1 MSDTIAAIATGNQ
14 STAIGILR
22 LSGPNAIAV
31 VDRIFRPRAG
41 PPMVER
47 PNRQLVFG
55 SLIDTS
61 GQVLDHCLC
70 TVSRGPGS
78 YTGEDT
84 AELQCHGSPIVLD
97 LILEQLFQAGARQ
110 AQAGEFTR
118 RAFLNG
124 RLDLIQAEAVI
135 DLIQAETPDAA
146 RAAAGQL
153 GGALS
158 RRAKAVYDSLADI
171 CAHFHAVLDY
181 PDEDIEPFVLTA
193 YADTLARAE
202 EELVQLSESAR
213 RGRTLNTGIP
223 TAIVGRPN
231 VGKSSLLNALVGY
244 ERAIVTD
251 IPGTTRDTI
260 SARASLG
267 NVTLELIDTAGIR
280 ETTDVVE
287 EIGVR
292 RAQAAVETA
301 ELVLVLLDATTFSET
316 EDWTILR
323 EVQQA
328 PHIILVWTKA
338 DIVHIE
344 PSFVVPAELR
354 VDASVFV
361 SSKTGHGLAELATE
375 VAQMFQETRSN
386 AQGEVLTNTR
396 QAEAVDRARKA
407 IQAAEEA
414 LMTGFTPDA
423 VLSEVE
429 GAMEALGELTGSTVR
444 EDVTRRIF
452 SRFCVGK

>member
-1 MSDTIAAIATGNQ
+1 MSDTIAAIATGGQ
-14 STAIGILR
+14 SAAIGILR
-22 LSGPNAIAV
+22 LSGPEAIAV
-31 VDRIFRPRAG
+31 ADRVFRPRAG
-41 PPMVER
+41 PPMAER
-47 PNRQLVFG
+47 PDRQLVFG

-84 AELQCHGSPIVLD
+84 AELQCHGSPMVLG

-158 RRAKAVYDSLADI
+158 RRAQAIYDSLADI

-181 PDEDIEPFVLTA
+181 PDEDIEPFVLAA

-202 EELVQLSESAR
+202 GELTRLSESAR

-223 TAIVGRPN
+223 AAILGRPN
-231 VGKSSLLNALVGY
+231 AGKSSLLNALVGY

-260 SARASLG
+260 SARVSLG
-267 NVTLELIDTAGIR
+267 GVTLELIDTAGIR
-280 ETTDVVE
+280 ETTDAVE
-287 EIGVR
+287 QIGVQ
-292 RAQAAVETA
+292 RARAAAEAA
-301 ELVLVLLDATTFSET
+301 ELVLVLSDPGASEA
-316 EDWTILR
+316 EDWAILR
-323 EVQQA
+323 EAQQA
-328 PHIILVWTKA
+328 PHIILVQTKA
-338 DIVHIE
+338 DVAHVGPLSAI
-344 PSFVVPAELR
+344 PADLR
-354 VDASVFV
+354 VNARVCV
-361 SSKTGHGLAELATE
+361 SAKTGQGLGELAAA
-375 VAQMFQETRSN
+375 VARIFPEPQPT
-386 AQGEVLTNTR
+386 AQGEILTNAR
-396 QAEAVDRARKA
+396 QAEAVDRAGKA
-407 IQAAEEA
+407 LRAAAEA
-414 LMTGFTPDA
+414 LAAGFTPDA
-423 VLSEVE
+423 VLTEVE
-429 GAMEALGELTGSTVR
+429 GAMAALGELTGSTVR